1 MRDINIIKALEMK
14 IKQYLI
20 IKSNKLH
27 VVQSFLNTKKKNNVS
42 AKLINH
48 IQWIRSCFLNQTQKS
63 VMNKDSSLESI
74 EDSVS
79 QKVGPL

>member
-20 IKSNKLH
+20 IKSNKPH

-63 VMNKDSSLESI
+63 LTNKDSSLESI